1 MNWHLDTRCV
11 QGAYRPKNGES
22 RVFPIVQSTTFL
34 YETPEAMGDLF
45 DLKADG
51 FFYTRLGNPT
61 CDIAERKLADLEG
74 GVAAILTSSGMA
86 ATMMSILNITQ
97 AGGHIV
103 STSAL
108 YGGTFNLLKNT
119 LTKLGIETTFIE
131 PDADDETIEAAFR
144 PNTRL
149 VFGETLSNPSLAIM
163 DIERFARHAHAHHVP
178 LIVDNTFPTPVN
190 CRPIEFG
197 ADIVVHSTS
206 KYLDGHATALGG
218 VIVDSGKFDWAS
230 GDYPELTTPDESY
243 HGLVYTEQ
251 FGAAA
256 YIARC
261 RTQLMRDF
269 GPSPAPQNAFLL
281 NRGMDT
287 LHLRM
292 ERHCSNALIIAKA
305 LAADDRISWVS
316 YPELP
321 GDRYYDLAKKYM
333 PGGTCGVIS
342 FGVKGGREAAQAFQG
357 YLKLAAI
364 VTHVA
369 DTRTCILHPASTTHR
384 QMNDDQL
391 RAAGISPDMVRFS
404 VGIENVD
411 DILADVRQALDKVN
425 A

>member
-1 MNWHLDTRCV
+1 MKWHLDTRCV
-11 QGAYRPKNGES
+11 QGACRPKNGEP
-22 RVFPIVQSTTFL
+22 RVFPVVQSTTFL

-61 CDIAERKLADLEG
+61 CDVAERKLADLEG

-97 AGGHIV
+97 AGGHVV

-131 PDADDETIEAAFR
+131 PDADDATIEAAFR

-163 DIERFARHAHAHHVP
+163 DIERFACHAHAHHVP

-218 VIVDSGKFDWAS
+218 VIVDSGKFDWS
-230 GDYPELTTPDESY
+230 TGDYPELTTPDESY

-251 FGAAA
+251 FGPAA
-256 YIARC
+256 YIARA

-281 NRGMDT
+281 TRGMDT

-292 ERHCSNALIIAKA
+292 ERHCSNALTIAKA
-305 LAADDRISWVS
+305 LQNDDRVSWVS

-321 GDRYYDLAKKYM
+321 GDRYYELAKKYM

-342 FGVKGGREAAQAFQG
+342 FGVKGGREAAQKFQSH
-357 YLKLAAI
+357 LQLAAI

-391 RAAGISPDMVRFS
+391 REAGVSPDMVRFS
-404 VGIENVD
+404 VGIEHVD
-411 DILADVRQALDKVN
+411 DILADIQQALEKVN
-425 A
+425 G